1 YFLHAWN
8 VNPRLSVNY
17 GLRYELNSRIKES
30 QNRTSVAVPID
41 AKGQETSFVTPGA
54 SQIFIYNPQPVY
66 PLDKRAWG
74 PRVSVTFAATKHAT
88 LHAGGAVTTLLPNL
102 WLQNFVTGG
111 FPLTFQPVVTAKPG
125 VPVPF
130 TDAVVLPT
138 LPDPYTTT
146 GQLLFANGD
155 SSRVP

>member
-1 YFLHAWN
+1 MNSQLN
-8 VNPRLSVNY
+8 VNF

-41 AKGQETSFVTPGA
+41 AGGKETSFVTPGA

-66 PLDKRAWG
+66 PLDKNGWG
-74 PRVSVTFAATKHAT
+74 PRVSVDFAATQHTT
-88 LHAGGAVTTLLPNL
+88 LHAGAAITTLLPNL
-102 WLQNFVTGG
+102 WLENFVTGG

-130 TDAVVLPT
+130 GVPSLRSLPN
-138 LPDPYTTT
+138 LAETTM
-146 GQLLFANGD
+146 LNSLICKHF
-155 SSRVP
+155 R